1 MLDFITA
8 AMDQI
13 DFRLLIG
20 ALAVLLAAATKGISG
35 IGLLVVATPILAVLY
50 DLPTAIAVAI
60 LPTALSDMPFL
71 YTYRSE
77 WRQALRFTPM
87 IVAGMAGVFIGTQI
101 LIRVNQ
107 ELLKAALGVSVLLFV
122 VISWFHL
129 LPRLSDRFATRWGAV
144 VGLLAGI
151 LQGATGT
158 SAPVITVFFY
168 QLHLPRAAF
177 LFLIN
182 IFFVMVDSIQVGS
195 LVWVGVYTPRLFLLA
210 LAAAALVGPIVFL
223 TLRLQKRI
231 NEQLFRRIVLLVL
244 ALSGLVLLSRVGS

>member
-1 MLDFITA
+1 ME
-8 AMDQI
+8 QI
-13 DFRLLIG
+13 DYRLLIG
-20 ALAVLLAAATKGISG
+20 VLAVLLAGATKGISG
-35 IGLLVVATPILAVLY
+35 IGLPVVATPILAVLY

-60 LPTALSDMPFL
+60 LPTALSDMPIL

-77 WRQALRFTPM
+77 WHQTRRFIPM
-87 IVAGMAGVFIGTQI
+87 IVAGVAGILIGTQI
-101 LIRVNQ
+101 LIRVDQ
-107 ELLKAALGVSVLLFV
+107 GLLKAALGLSVLLFV

-129 LPRLSDRFATRWGAV
+129 LPRLSDRFATRWGGV

-182 IFFVMVDSIQVGS
+182 IFFVIVDSIQVGS
-195 LVWVGVYTPRLFLLA
+195 LIWVGVYTPRLFLLA
-210 LAAAALVGPIVFL
+210 FAAAALVGPMVFL

-244 ALSGLVLLSRVGS
+244 AFTGVVLLSRIGT

>member
-1 MLDFITA
+1 
-8 AMDQI
+8 MDQV

-20 ALAVLLAAATKGISG
+20 ALAVLLAGATKGISG
-35 IGLLVVATPILAVLY
+35 LGLPIVATPILAVLY
-50 DLPTAIAVAI
+50 DLPTAIAIAI
-60 LPTALSDMPFL
+60 LPTTLSDMPIL

-77 WRQALRFTPM
+77 WRQTLRFIPM
-87 IVAGMAGVFIGTQI
+87 IVAGTAGILIGTQI
-101 LIRVNQ
+101 LIRVDQ
-107 ELLKAALGVSVLLFV
+107 GLLKGALGLIVLLFV

-129 LPRLSDRFATRWGAV
+129 LPRLSDRFAARWGAAA
-144 VGLLAGI
+144 GLLAGM

-182 IFFVMVDSIQVGS
+182 VFFVTVDSMQMGS
-195 LVWVGVYTPRLFLLA
+195 LIWVGIYTPKLFLLA
-210 LAAAALVGPIVFL
+210 LGAAALVGPMVFL

-244 ALSGLVLLSRVGS
+244 ALTGVLLLSRMGS

>member
-1 MLDFITA
+1 
-8 AMDQI
+8 MDQI

-20 ALAVLLAAATKGISG
+20 ILAVLLAGATKGISG
-35 IGLLVVATPILAVLY
+35 IGLPVVATPILAVLY

-60 LPTALSDMPFL
+60 LPTALSDMPIL

-77 WRQALRFTPM
+77 WRQARRFIPM
-87 IVAGMAGVFIGTQI
+87 IVAGMAGVLIGTQI
-101 LIRVNQ
+101 LIRVD
-107 ELLKAALGVSVLLFV
+107 ERLLKAVLGLGVLLFV

-129 LPRLSDRFATRWGAV
+129 LPRLSDRFATRWGGV
-144 VGLLAGI
+144 VGLLAGL

-182 IFFVMVDSIQVGS
+182 IFFEEDVKGSIEAGKYAD
-195 LVWVGVYTPRLFLLA
+195 LVVLGRDILTIDAVQIKDIPILRTMTHGKFVYVNPNQDPEQEVHYIRYPARTPY
-210 LAAAALVGPIVFL
+210 
-223 TLRLQKRI
+223 I
-231 NEQLFRRIVLLVL
+231 N
-244 ALSGLVLLSRVGS
+244 